1 MKIKQEE
8 PASFCSM
15 LAFDC
20 KHVHMYCLTNKLT
33 GDSHLP
39 EVNYFCSHFIGK
51 LTFKRTRPVKAM
63 FNTAI

>member
-8 PASFCSM
+8 PASLCSM

-51 LTFKRTRPVKAM
+51 
-63 FNTAI
+63 